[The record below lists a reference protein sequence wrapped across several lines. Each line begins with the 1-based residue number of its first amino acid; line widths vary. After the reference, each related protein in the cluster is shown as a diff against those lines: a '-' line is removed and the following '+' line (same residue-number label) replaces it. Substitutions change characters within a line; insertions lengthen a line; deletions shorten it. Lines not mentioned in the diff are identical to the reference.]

1 MQEKR
6 DGNTEFTLRPKNAQG
21 KQREEH
27 RGHREEK
34 KRKEKKREEKSRGD
48 ELQDGKASGLK
59 GWATGW
65 EDLIPEGVS
74 YRRERL
80 SP

>member
-1 MQEKR
+1 MSVFSCKLLVSEKR
-6 DGNTEFTLRPKNAQG
+6 
-21 KQREEH
+21 
-27 RGHREEK
+27 REEK

-80 SP
+80 